1 MCLAKTTTQTLT
13 IFIYNNL
20 IFFRF
25 GGTTFYSYVAA
36 PIAFKVL
43 EKEQFSAL
51 QNKIFPY
58 FFQMQAA
65 SPVILALTAP
75 IALTAAPLTS
85 LVVASVSGLTNLFWL
100 LPWTHRVKELRKDVA
115 KKYTGDELEAKDSV
129 LRKEFGKSHGLSLL
143 FNLSN
148 VCGMLAYGVCL
159 SRGLLR
165 KIPK

>member
-1 MCLAKTTTQTLT
+1 M
-13 IFIYNNL
+13 
-20 IFFRF
+20 
-25 GGTTFYSYVAA
+25 
-36 PIAFKVL
+36 L

-115 KKYTGDELEAKDSV
+115 KKYSGDELEAKDSV

-143 FNLSN
+143 FNLLN

>member
-1 MCLAKTTTQTLT
+1 MCLAKTTAHLL
-13 IFIYNNL
+13 FYS
-20 IFFRF
+20 FVF

-43 EKEQFSAL
+43 EKDQFSAL

-58 FFQMQAA
+58 FFRMQAA

-75 IALTAAPLTS
+75 IALTTAPLTS

-100 LPWTHRVKELRKDVA
+100 LPWTHRVKELRKDAA
-115 KKYTGDELEAKDSV
+115 KKYSGDELEAKDSV

-159 SRGLLR
+159 SGGLLR